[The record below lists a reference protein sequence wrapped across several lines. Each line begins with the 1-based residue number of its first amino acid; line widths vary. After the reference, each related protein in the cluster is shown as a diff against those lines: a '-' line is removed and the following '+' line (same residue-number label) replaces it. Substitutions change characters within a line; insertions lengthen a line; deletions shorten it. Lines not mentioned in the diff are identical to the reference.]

1 MKKATSAFIKLLS
14 HHINIELGKESV
26 YEISTY
32 ITVMYA
38 LISQKS
44 KALLSYNVSVD
55 DPLLNLLEER
65 YPLLTNRYHKVHR
78 QISSTEENKLIEELG
93 YMMQDDYLANA
104 FTLSEIYQLTKNYLL
119 RTMVQSKASYPK
131 GQAITTAERVDKIEG
146 QKMLFQTQFFTDS
159 YMVEFLV
166 DEIVRTHDDLSEVI
180 FVDPASGGGNFLLYA
195 YYQLYQWYQSHGY
208 TECIPQR
215 IFENNLLGYDLD
227 ADLAQ
232 IAHLSLF
239 MFAYQLSPRE
249 EIGNIYNFSGIPHD
263 YKGSLSHK
271 IASQPIAG
279 ETFESRI
286 ERARKKEQ
294 HIIYVTNP
302 PFLGKR
308 DMDLKLKE
316 YLQDKF
322 PSAKG
327 DLCFS
332 FMLNMLRNL
341 KEGDTLAIVAQNGWL
356 NLSSMKDFRKV
367 ILSQNFLRICVDLG
381 SNAFKNINGEK
392 TNVVLALLERK
403 SNVNRQEPWRFI
415 NLRPYDIEKKAKIL
429 SSRKYTEHTI
439 FPKLFMSNHSY
450 EFNYLLGEDTHLL
463 NSYPKYGDFAR
474 CMQGSSTGD
483 NHTMV
488 KYIWQIADKD
498 WKLASKGGGY
508 SKWEGLNIYK
518 VKWGKD
524 GEAIK
529 ANPGGVLRN
538 PTEIKKSALVF
549 SDTGTL
555 GLNVRIKLKDQVFMA
570 SGPGIKIKQGNTLC
584 HMAFLNS
591 KVASFLLR
599 TINPKFTL
607 SGGYIEKLP
616 VARGILNDS
625 HIQDLATK
633 CLALKAKYLTSKLPN
648 AEYREDDFEKI
659 TDVNSYL
666 LQIFLTDM
674 QNQYERLICEKAIDD
689 SIISRFQLS
698 DQLTKEYEKYVRND
712 IAGSVTEFTQLT
724 KVDHLLASI
733 LTPSCMVLGRKITNR
748 QYGSENSI
756 EVLSIQLQLEEKAI
770 LQLMYEQGIQFAET
784 LDIYKKDL
792 IHKIILKLLGIHQ
805 LDEIK
810 QEYTVHLKDL
820 DKEFEL
826 RYPLLHKQLGIKE
839 DVLDDIL
846 STVHPKVFLN
856 TPFIHIK

>member
-1 MKKATSAFIKLLS
+1 MKKATSAFIKLLT

-38 LISQKS
+38 LISQKP
-44 KALLSYNVSVD
+44 KALLSYNMSVD
-55 DPLLNLLEER
+55 VPLFNLLEER
-65 YPLLTNRYHKVHR
+65 YPLLINRYHKVHS
-78 QISSTEENKLIEELG
+78 QISSTEEDKLIEELG

-104 FTLSEIYQLTKNYLL
+104 FTISEIYQLTKNYLL
-119 RTMVQSKASYPK
+119 RTMVQSKPAY
-131 GQAITTAERVDKIEG
+131 QEEVTAERADKIEG

-166 DEIVRTHDDLSEVI
+166 DEIVRTHDDLSKVI
-180 FVDPASGGGNFLLYA
+180 FVDPASGGGNFLIYA
-195 YYQLYQWYQSHGY
+195 YYKLYQWYQSRGY
-208 TECIPQR
+208 TERISKR

-232 IAHLSLF
+232 IANLSLF
-239 MFAYQLSPRE
+239 MFSYQLSPRE
-249 EIGNIYNFSGIPHD
+249 ETGNIYNFSGIPHD
-263 YKGSLSHK
+263 YKGSLSSQ

-286 ERARKKEQ
+286 ERAKKKEQ
-294 HIIYVTNP
+294 HIVYVTNP

-332 FMLNMLRNL
+332 FMLNLLRNL

-367 ILSQNFLRICVDLG
+367 ILSQYFLKICVDLG

-403 SNVNRQEPWRFI
+403 SHINRQGPWRFI
-415 NLRPYDIEKKAKIL
+415 NLRTYDIEKKAKFL
-429 SSRKYTEHTI
+429 SSGKYTDYKVS
-439 FPKLFMSNHSY
+439 PKLFMANHSY
-450 EFNYLLGEDTHLL
+450 EFNYLLGDDMHLL

-488 KYIWQIADKD
+488 KYIWQTSDKD

-508 SKWEGLNIYK
+508 SKWEGLNIYQ
-518 VKWGKD
+518 VKWGKN

-555 GLNVRIKLKDQVFMA
+555 GLTVRIRLEDQVFIA

-599 TINPKFTL
+599 IINPKFTL

-616 VARGILNDS
+616 VAHGILNDS
-625 HIQDLATK
+625 HIQELATK
-633 CLALKAKYLTSKLPN
+633 CLALKAQYLTSKLPN
-648 AEYREDDFEKI
+648 VEYNEDDFDKI
-659 TDVNSYL
+659 TDANSYL
-666 LQIFLTDM
+666 LQIFLADM
-674 QNQYERLICEKAIDD
+674 QNQYDRLICEKAIDD
-689 SIISRFQLS
+689 CIINRFQLS
-698 DQLTKEYEKYVRND
+698 DKLTKEYEKYGRND
-712 IAGSVTEFTQLT
+712 IAGSVTDSMQVT

-733 LTPSCMVLGRKITNR
+733 LTPSCMVLGRKIENK
-748 QYGSENSI
+748 QYGSENCI
-756 EVLSIQLQLEEKAI
+756 EVLATQFQQEEKAI
-770 LQLMYEQGIQFAET
+770 LQLMYDQGIHFIET

-810 QEYTVHLKDL
+810 QEYTVQLKDL
-820 DKEFEL
+820 EKEFEL
-826 RYPLLHKQLGIKE
+826 RYPLLYKQLGIKE
-839 DVLDDIL
+839 DILDNIL
-846 STVHPKVFLN
+846 SKVHPKVFLN
-856 TPFIHIK
+856 IPFIHIK

>member
-38 LISQKS
+38 LISQKP

-131 GQAITTAERVDKIEG
+131 GQAITTAERVDKIE
-146 QKMLFQTQFFTDS
+146 
-159 YMVEFLV
+159 
-166 DEIVRTHDDLSEVI
+166 
-180 FVDPASGGGNFLLYA
+180 
-195 YYQLYQWYQSHGY
+195 
-208 TECIPQR
+208 
-215 IFENNLLGYDLD
+215 
-227 ADLAQ
+227 
-232 IAHLSLF
+232 
-239 MFAYQLSPRE
+239 
-249 EIGNIYNFSGIPHD
+249 
-263 YKGSLSHK
+263 
-271 IASQPIAG
+271 
-279 ETFESRI
+279 SRI

-367 ILSQNFLRICVDLG
+367 ILSQYFLRICVDLG

-529 ANPGGVLRN
+529 ATPGGVLRN
-538 PTEIKKSALVF
+538 PTEIKKSSLVF
-549 SDTGTL
+549 SNTGTL
-555 GLNVRIKLKDQVFMA
+555 GLNVRIRLKGVTRKSVWMKYT
-570 SGPGIKIKQGNTLC
+570 KIN
-584 HMAFLNS
+584 
-591 KVASFLLR
+591 
-599 TINPKFTL
+599 
-607 SGGYIEKLP
+607 YLP
-616 VARGILNDS
+616 
-625 HIQDLATK
+625 
-633 CLALKAKYLTSKLPN
+633 
-648 AEYREDDFEKI
+648 F
-659 TDVNSYL
+659 
-666 LQIFLTDM
+666 F
-674 QNQYERLICEKAIDD
+674 
-689 SIISRFQLS
+689 
-698 DQLTKEYEKYVRND
+698 
-712 IAGSVTEFTQLT
+712 
-724 KVDHLLASI
+724 
-733 LTPSCMVLGRKITNR
+733 
-748 QYGSENSI
+748 
-756 EVLSIQLQLEEKAI
+756 
-770 LQLMYEQGIQFAET
+770 
-784 LDIYKKDL
+784 
-792 IHKIILKLLGIHQ
+792 
-805 LDEIK
+805 
-810 QEYTVHLKDL
+810 
-820 DKEFEL
+820 
-826 RYPLLHKQLGIKE
+826 
-839 DVLDDIL
+839 
-846 STVHPKVFLN
+846 
-856 TPFIHIK
+856 